1 MINSLLNY
9 IMMIKKLVPLLL
21 LILIGCS
28 ENEEKWIG
36 TSGDL
41 VERNEKVYEKDYG
54 ITKQSFVLKPY
65 SGKYKQQ
72 KFNYLEKGTV
82 VNSTKT
88 GKFIHLYPDGSL
100 KMEGFYN
107 GLGTKH
113 GYFTFY
119 YKTGEIEM
127 EGLYE
132 HGLQQ
137 GMWGLFYRNGQ
148 KKGELIFKDGVE
160 QTTKILNS
168 IY

>member
-1 MINSLLNY
+1 M
-9 IMMIKKLVPLLL
+9 
-21 LILIGCS
+21 GCS
-28 ENEEKWIG
+28 GNEEQWIG
-36 TSGDL
+36 PPGDL
-41 VERNEKVYEKDYG
+41 KYYKNKVYEKNYR
-54 ITKQSFVLKPY
+54 VLY
-65 SGKYKQQ
+65 SGKYNERLGSYIEQ
-72 KFNYLEKGTV
+72 GTV
-82 VNSTKT
+82 EDGNKT

-113 GYFTFY
+113 GYFTYY

-132 HGLQQ
+132 HGLEQ

-160 QTTKILNS
+160 QKTKILNS
-168 IY
+168 IS